1 MTATPADPTTDPTMD
16 AITDAVTLGR
26 EGAVTRARDE
36 LLAIWHTVGVLG
48 DPFHRCT
55 LTHYLADLYAD
66 PAEALV
72 WDVRALDA
80 ADALTDQRAQ
90 EHDASLRVA
99 GFYPS
104 LHLNIADNLRRLGAF
119 DLAAGHIGK
128 AEVRSGALPEGP
140 YGDMIRTAV
149 GGVSDAITA
158 RDTTP
163 RSTSPTVMEPDDG

>member
-1 MTATPADPTTDPTMD
+1 MTTTPAADPTMT
-16 AITDAVTLGR
+16 AITAAVTLGR
-26 EGAVTRARDE
+26 DGDVTGAREE
-36 LLAIWHTVGVLG
+36 LLAIWREVGVLG

-55 LTHYLADLYAD
+55 LAHYLADLYAD

-90 EHDASLRVA
+90 EHDASLQVA

-104 LHLNIADNLRRLGAF
+104 LHLNIADNLRRLAAF
-119 DLAAGHIGK
+119 DLAAEHIGK
-128 AEVRSGALPEGP
+128 AAERSVALPDGP
-140 YGDMIRTAV
+140 YGDMVRTAI
-149 GGVSDAITA
+149 GGVGDAITA

-163 RSTSPTVMEPDDG
+163 RSTSPTVG

>member
-1 MTATPADPTTDPTMD
+1 MTATPAADPTMD
-16 AITDAVTLGR
+16 AITAAVTLGR
-26 EGAVTRARDE
+26 EGDAVRAREE
-36 LLAIWHTVGVLG
+36 LLAIWGDVGVLG

-55 LTHYLADLYAD
+55 LAHYLADLYAE

-90 EHDASLRVA
+90 EHDASLQVA

-104 LHLNIADNLRRLGAF
+104 LHLNIADNLRRLAAF
-119 DLAAGHIGK
+119 QAASDHIDR
-128 AEVRSGALPEGP
+128 AEERSAALPHGP
-140 YGDMIRTAV
+140 YGHMIRAAID
-149 GGVSDAITA
+149 GVREAISA

-163 RSTSPTVMEPDDG
+163 RPSSPTVGGTE